1 MPRIK
6 DLIASQSLGI
16 AGRAVKSI
24 ANTVRGVINNRTDSG
39 VATSPFKTEQ
49 LTYPADLGTEGSEQ
63 GHYIIFT
70 VREFTKSGE
79 VEASEKSDAAPPVNL
94 GGFKYNTK
102 VDPNAILSNLGLP
115 SKKNLIA
122 NNKIEGLS
130 ADKFD
135 QVSQL
140 FSSASNSV
148 GNQSIPGIDDLRGR
162 TLEQDAPNRLT
173 VRAPTQRSS
182 TFITLYMPP
191 QIKNITGA
199 NYKDQEISAS
209 VAAAST
215 AITDELTKNQ
225 IDSLEGVITRNL
237 TKGLADKFLGAVGV
251 DGVRELLTLNEGIL
265 VSNRMELVFDSVTKR
280 QFTYTFNFY
289 PKSEKEAIEV
299 DKIIRVFR
307 ANMLP
312 TRVGDITLV
321 NTLGVPNEFNI
332 DYMYKGQQ
340 NSFMN
345 RIGNCVLS
353 DMDVTYGGD
362 KFAGFR
368 LTQNEFGNGS
378 PPTETTVTLTFREL
392 DILTRELVEDGF

>member
-39 VATSPFKTEQ
+39 VATSPFKTQQ

-199 NYKDQEISAS
+199 QYKDQEISA
-209 VAAAST
+209 
-215 AITDELTKNQ
+215 
-225 IDSLEGVITRNL
+225 VITTGGSAL
-237 TKGLADKFLGAVGV
+237 TDQLEQGQLEKLALIVGRDKLVQLGGGALSMFGAEGLRDA
-251 DGVRELLTLNEGIL
+251 LTLASGRLI
-265 VSNRMELVFDSVTKR
+265 SNRMELVFDGVTKR

-289 PKSEKEAIEV
+289 PKSEEEAQEV
-299 DKIIRVFR
+299 DKIVRTFR

-312 TRVGDITLV
+312 TRNGNINNILD
-321 NTLGVPNEFNI
+321 LGVPNEFNI

-345 RIGNCVLS
+345 KIGNCVLS

-378 PPTETTVTLTFREL
+378 PPTETTVTLTFREI
-392 DILTRELVEDGF
+392 DILTRELVAEGF